1 MSSEGSGEPEHPPS
15 LTGPLVGIEGDAD
28 LQICPRGCKTFFMLN
43 SAEQEII
50 MFINIKMPTIVGI
63 LTFISMI
70 NTTSKNLKAFK
81 VFKKTHHF
89 CF

>member
-1 MSSEGSGEPEHPPS
+1 MSGEPKHPPS

-28 LQICPRGCKTFFMLN
+28 LQICPRGYKTFFMLN

-70 NTTSKNLKAFK
+70 NTSKNLKAIK
-81 VFKKTHHF
+81 VLKNHHF
-89 CF
+89 LPL